1 MNTMNQIITTEYKT
15 YMPLFCE
22 NTDTYLDKSP
32 YKPYEKNRISYKCRC
47 KSGVIFSNNNQFNQ
61 HIKSKTHLLY
71 IRDYKDNF
79 KELDEQ
85 SDRIKELMIE
95 NGKLKNKI
103 IHLEKY
109 KSTNEK
115 EKKRQELIKIK
126 LETERY
132 LNELDEEDDDDEFQD
147 CQ

>member
-1 MNTMNQIITTEYKT
+1 MNQIITTEYRT
-15 YMPLFCE
+15 YIPQFCE
-22 NTDTYLDKSP
+22 NNDTYYDISP

-47 KSGVIFSNNNQFNQ
+47 KSGVVFTNNNQFNQ
-61 HIKSKTHLLY
+61 HIKSKTHITY

-85 SDRIKELMIE
+85 GERIKELIIE
-95 NGKLKNKI
+95 NGKLQNRI
-103 IHLEKY
+103 IHLERY
-109 KSTNEK
+109 KNENEK

-126 LETERY
+126 IQTEKS
-132 LNELDEEDDDDEFQD
+132 LQELDDDSEDDIVFQD

>member
-1 MNTMNQIITTEYKT
+1 MNRIVSTEYKT
-15 YMPLFCE
+15 YIPQFCE
-22 NTDTYLDKSP
+22 NTDTYYDKSP

-47 KSGVIFSNNNQFNQ
+47 KAGVVFTNNHQFKQ
-61 HIKSKTHLLY
+61 HIKSNTHITY

-85 SDRIKELMIE
+85 GERLKELKIE
-95 NGKLKNKI
+95 NGKLKNRI
-103 IHLEKY
+103 IHLERY
-109 KSTNEK
+109 KHENEK

-126 LETERY
+126 IQTERY
-132 LNELDEEDDDDEFQD
+132 LQELDEDDSEDDTAFQD